1 MTTIW
6 AITIWAKILLHVYVA
21 CSLIFQQTFI
31 ENMITLIP
39 HIWKLRLRRIKELVM
54 SGASTLPTSTQH
66 I

>member
-1 MTTIW
+1 MITIW
-6 AITIWAKILLHVYVA
+6 TITIWAKILLHVYVA

-31 ENMITLIP
+31 ENMIILIR

>member
-1 MTTIW
+1 M
-6 AITIWAKILLHVYVA
+6 ITIWTITIRAKILLHVYVA

-31 ENMITLIP
+31 ENMITLIR

>member
-1 MTTIW
+1 MITIW
-6 AITIWAKILLHVYVA
+6 TITIWAKILLHVYVA

-31 ENMITLIP
+31 ENMITLIR
-39 HIWKLRLRRIKELVM
+39 HIWKLMLRSIKELVM

>member
-1 MTTIW
+1 MITIW

-31 ENMITLIP
+31 ENMITPIP
-39 HIWKLRLRRIKELVM
+39 HIQKLRLRRITELVM
-54 SGASTLPTSTQH
+54 FGASTLPTSTQH